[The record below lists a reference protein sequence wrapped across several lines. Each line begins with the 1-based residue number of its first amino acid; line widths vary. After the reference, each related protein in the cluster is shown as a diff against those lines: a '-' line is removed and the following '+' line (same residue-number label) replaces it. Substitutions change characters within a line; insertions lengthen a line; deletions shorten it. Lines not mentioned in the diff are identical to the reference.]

1 MKTNCIGSLPQAI
14 KGEVPNA
21 APLVY
26 ARYMFA
32 GKTKTSNRIK
42 PFAAKN
48 LNLG

>member
-1 MKTNCIGSLPQAI
+1 MKTNCNGSLPQAI

-32 GKTKTSNRIK
+32 GSVSYTHLRAHET
-42 PFAAKN
+42 
-48 LNLG
+48 